1 MDRLDQL
8 PCPVLITDERG
19 RILSVNQELQT
30 LLNLKNHDESRTSL
44 EQLFPAAGRIFLQT
58 HLWPMLL
65 GEGVIREAYV
75 NLVDGNSQ
83 RIPVLLNSRKG
94 EFDGIPCYYWVFFVA
109 QERSRFEVELVKARG
124 DAQRMSESL
133 ALANV
138 NLELLHAQLAQRA
151 QEIERANLELSALSQ
166 SDPLTGLGNRRALSV
181 AIKNWQASARA
192 DAHASLLLVDVDHFK
207 SINDEFGHDEGDRV
221 LVALAKGLQQSVG
234 PEGLAIRYGGEEF
247 AMWLPSADRAMA
259 EETAQAL
266 HTQVRHVRVVRRGIT
281 VSVGVA
287 TGKNFFGPKLMHR
300 LIAQSDKA
308 VYIAK
313 ASGRNR
319 TEHFERRHA
328 ARLP

>member
-19 RILSVNQELQT
+19 HILCANRDLQA
-30 LLNLKNHDESRTSL
+30 LLNLKNHDEPRASL

-65 GEGVIREAYV
+65 TEGVVREAYV
-75 NLVDGNSQ
+75 NLAGPDGK

-94 EFDGIPCYYWVFFVA
+94 EFDGAPCYYWVFFVA
-109 QERSRFEVELVKARG
+109 QERSRFERELLKARS

-151 QEIERANLELSALSQ
+151 LEIERANLELAALSQ
-166 SDPLTGLGNRRALSV
+166 SDPLTGLGNRRALSA
-181 AIKNWQASARA
+181 AIKRWQSHARA
-192 DAHASLLLVDVDHFK
+192 DANASLLLVDVDHFK
-207 SINDEFGHDEGDRV
+207 TINDEFGHDEGDRV
-221 LVALAKGLQQSVG
+221 LVALAKGLQISTPPG
-234 PEGLAIRYGGEEF
+234 GLAVRYGGEEF
-247 AMWLPSADRAMA
+247 ALWLPAADRAAA
-259 EETAQAL
+259 EETAQTL
-266 HTQVRHVRVVRRGIT
+266 HAQVRHVSVVSKSIT
-281 VSVGVA
+281 VSVGIA
-287 TGKNFFGPKLMHR
+287 TGKNFFGPGLMHR

-308 VYIAK
+308 VYLAK

-319 TEHFERRHA
+319 TEHYERRN
-328 ARLP
+328 ARRLS